1 LTCTCRLLDM
11 YMLMSRRKRRWT
23 IASARQYLPKV
34 IALAAHEPQAVYR
47 RDKLVA
53 GVVSAEL
60 EQKLEAA
67 ERARGGPSLAGDLKE
82 LRRLC
87 AQDDYQLDVPK
98 RADRMVGR
106 KRR

>member
-1 LTCTCRLLDM
+1 M
-11 YMLMSRRKRRWT
+11 YMMASRPKRRWT
-23 IASARQYLPKV
+23 IASARQHLPKL
-34 IALAAHEPQAVYR
+34 IAMAAREPQAVYR

-67 ERARGGPSLAGDLKE
+67 ELVRGGPSLAEDLQE

-87 AQDDYQLDVPK
+87 DEEDYQLVTPK
-98 RADRMVGR
+98 RADRRVGR
-106 KRR
+106 TRK